1 MSCCPI
7 GDTQTVY
14 NEIDQYLRI
23 EGKQHT
29 FMIFHGILNSLN
41 SYVTK
46 IGTLPIME
54 SSAFN
59 VDLLMLTI

>member
-29 FMIFHGILNSLN
+29 LMIFHGILNSL
-41 SYVTK
+41 
-46 IGTLPIME
+46 TLM
-54 SSAFN
+54 S
-59 VDLLMLTI
+59 LR